1 MMLEVLWLTPEHE
14 DTTGP
19 ETVSS
24 ELQKDDEFMESLIQI
39 ALPLLKLNFF
49 EFYLCCHTNASWSS
63 HSGSVIVDTFKRHK

>member
-24 ELQKDDEFMESLIQI
+24 ELQKDDEFMESS
-39 ALPLLKLNFF
+39 PLTKVELL
-49 EFYLCCHTNASWSS
+49 
-63 HSGSVIVDTFKRHK
+63 